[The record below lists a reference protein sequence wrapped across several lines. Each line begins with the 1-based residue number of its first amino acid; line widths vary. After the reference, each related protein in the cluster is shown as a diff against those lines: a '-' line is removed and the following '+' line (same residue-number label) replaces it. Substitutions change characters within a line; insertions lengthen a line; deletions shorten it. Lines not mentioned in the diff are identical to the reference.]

1 MKYLKLL
8 ALCLL
13 PISFAAC
20 SDDEEMNSG
29 NATVGFASPE
39 MSVAENTSMINVPI
53 VVEGEHTGLI
63 KVNVELIDAKGTSV
77 TKDESVILTGSNIV
91 MPIDVQTVYAEV
103 RTLVNTTTDDFDR
116 SFTLQITSAE
126 GASIST
132 ASCKVN
138 IEELIDPY
146 EKLLGNYTFNAIDL
160 TDGSSVTF
168 NVELTQGAPQ
178 RSYTVEGFDG
188 YLLGVGVTGREFWTL
203 EYNAETESLTAVKG
217 DYYAKNVNFGFLA
230 NCCVTP
236 MKFNEAGDDV
246 EPTTAWDATWDEGY
260 TTITFDEDAILG
272 IGLYSSNGQYAG
284 WAGAYGNITLTKK

>member
-1 MKYLKLL
+1 M
-8 ALCLL
+8 
-13 PISFAAC
+13 
-20 SDDEEMNSG
+20 
-29 NATVGFASPE
+29 
-39 MSVAENTSMINVPI
+39 
-53 VVEGEHTGLI
+53 
-63 KVNVELIDAKGTSV
+63 
-77 TKDESVILTGSNIV
+77 
-91 MPIDVQTVYAEV
+91 
-103 RTLVNTTTDDFDR
+103 
-116 SFTLQITSAE
+116 
-126 GASIST
+126 
-132 ASCKVN
+132 N

-188 YLLGVGVTGREFWTL
+188 YLLGVGVTEREFWTL

-272 IGLYSSNGQYAG
+272 IGLYSSTGQYAG